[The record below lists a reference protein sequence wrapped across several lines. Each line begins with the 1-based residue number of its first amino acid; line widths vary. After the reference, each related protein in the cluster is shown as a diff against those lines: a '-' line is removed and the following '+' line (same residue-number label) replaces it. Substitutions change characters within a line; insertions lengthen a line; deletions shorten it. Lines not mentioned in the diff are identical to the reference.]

1 MPLAN
6 PSEILEVLADPEK
19 AKLAYGDAIAA
30 AVRRFGGL
38 EGLADWLWKEFE
50 AADPG
55 SRDRFNV
62 LRLLMQGV
70 KDTGESS
77 GEDQVDPVQM
87 EAHLRKLLAK
97 QEEDEDGR
105 VS

>member
-6 PSEILEVLADPEK
+6 PSEILSVLADPEK
-19 AKLAYGDAIAA
+19 AQLAYSDAIAG

-55 SRDRFNV
+55 SHDRFNI
-62 LRLLMQGV
+62 LRLLVQGI

-77 GEDQVDPVQM
+77 GEDQADPVQM
-87 EAHLRKLLAK
+87 EAHLRLLLAK
-97 QEEDEDGR
+97 QDDDDGGP
-105 VS
+105 S